1 MRISALVNIADY
13 VAYINDKIIYVEQT
27 VYLNLQSLFERAS
40 DPAWFKHT
48 DSLTSKAKETSNV
61 TSKPMSAH
69 SKRLKRSPVK
79 INFTKETK

>member
-48 DSLTSKAKETSNV
+48 DNLTSKAKETSNV

-69 SKRLKRSPVK
+69 SKRTKRSHVK